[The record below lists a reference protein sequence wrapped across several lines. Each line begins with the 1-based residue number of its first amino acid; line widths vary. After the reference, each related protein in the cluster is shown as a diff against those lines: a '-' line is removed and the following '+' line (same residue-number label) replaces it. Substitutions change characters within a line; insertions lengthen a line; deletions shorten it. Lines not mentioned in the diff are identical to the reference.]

1 MENLYSLG
9 YMIFLKRGKKMVN
22 WVGVKEI
29 VKAHEEA
36 ERKKR
41 LKLLKKIKEKRN
53 DFKMENI

>member
-1 MENLYSLG
+1 
-9 YMIFLKRGKKMVN
+9 MVN
-22 WVGVKEI
+22 WVGAKEI

-53 DFKMENI
+53 ER

>member
-22 WVGVKEI
+22 WVGAKVILKP
-29 VKAHEEA
+29 HEEA

-53 DFKMENI
+53 ER